1 MSRRVN
7 TTHEL
12 IWSRIAVGRC
22 SLRNTGCTNMVPG
35 APIES
40 EIHTLWGRPGLSLH
54 TRLVCGSP
62 RQKSPPIPPKK
73 PLFRVQ
79 CLISRPPRARP
90 RFSFF
95 FLSRFYRD
103 FLAKRAPNKNLHNRP
118 PFNRPPHSL
127 APGETLINEIHL
139 ARRWKGLLS
148 APSSSPSKRNCF
160 PFTAPFFFFSPI
172 SWTSFFEWRP
182 IINDTWPNLTKRKGK
197 GYTFFSFLFSFSHT
211 KSKSRFFFERR
222 KSVVFVYVTSIIVS
236 SRCYHVISDKG
247 WK

>member
-118 PFNRPPHSL
+118 PFNRPPFSGPRRNINQRNSFGAPMKRSSL
-127 APGETLINEIHL
+127 
-139 ARRWKGLLS
+139 
-148 APSSSPSKRNCF
+148 C
-160 PFTAPFFFFSPI
+160 PFFFSVETKLFSI
-172 SWTSFFEWRP
+172 YRSFF
-182 IINDTWPNLTKRKGK
+182 
-197 GYTFFSFLFSFSHT
+197 FLFSDFLNEFFWMTADYKWHVAKFDEKERKGIHFLLVSFFLFSY
-211 KSKSRFFFERR
+211 EE
-222 KSVVFVYVTSIIVS
+222 
-236 SRCYHVISDKG
+236 
-247 WK
+247 